1 MMMMMMMLRVMT
13 VVSNL
18 RDAPRPAER
27 RPGRARD
34 GRGGIVRGYPPLALA
49 LALALAPPEKAPPS
63 NVGGGDTAGVP
74 GPNRLPRR
82 GGPGCVRADPAPGDA
97 ACSAAARARAMASTW
112 NPFISATDSARA
124 IPPPTVP
131 CVVPRAGVSGSAS
144 SIVASSRGAR
154 CVLRGEGVAAAL
166 RDVAASEASIAAA
179 AAAEVAPAAAL
190 LDQGSHVPR
199 DAFAERS
206 LGDDSPRGFDEGVQE
221 VRRGAR
227 GDAGA
232 EPRRPARAMRGE
244 LLDVG
249 AVRQQI
255 QRHVR
260 QKRRGRPGGSIGRGG
275 LVIGT
280 RRVER
285 DAGDRGVTGG

>member
-1 MMMMMMMLRVMT
+1 MRSRGPGAGRRRVFGGG
-13 VVSNL
+13 
-18 RDAPRPAER
+18 A
-27 RPGRARD
+27 RARD
-34 GRGGIVRGYPPLALA
+34 GVHLEPVHLRDGLRARDPPPPDRPVRRSARRRERVGVVHRRVVARSSVRSSRRG
-49 LALALAPPEKAPPS
+49 
-63 NVGGGDTAGVP
+63 
-74 GPNRLPRR
+74 RR
-82 GGPGCVRADPAPGDA
+82 GG
-97 ACSAAARARAMASTW
+97 ASRRRRVGGV
-112 NPFISATDSARA
+112 DR
-124 IPPPTVP
+124 
-131 CVVPRAGVSGSAS
+131 CRRRRRGRPR
-144 SIVASSRGAR
+144 RR
-154 CVLRGEGVAAAL
+154 
-166 RDVAASEASIAAA
+166 
-179 AAAEVAPAAAL
+179 PL

>member
-1 MMMMMMMLRVMT
+1 MMMMMMLRVMT

-34 GRGGIVRGYPPLALA
+34 GRGGIVRG
-49 LALALAPPEKAPPS
+49 
-63 NVGGGDTAGVP
+63 VP
-74 GPNRLPRR
+74 
-82 GGPGCVRADPAPGDA
+82 
-97 ACSAAARARAMASTW
+97 AARARARARAAGKIAPVERRRRRHRRRPRPQPAPEEGRPRMRSRGPGAGRRRRVFCGGARARDGVHLE
-112 NPFISATDSARA
+112 PVHLRDGLRARDPPPDRPVRRSARRRER
-124 IPPPTVP
+124 VG
-131 CVVPRAGVSGSAS
+131 VVHRRVVARS
-144 SIVASSRGAR
+144 SVRSSRRGRRGGASR
-154 CVLRGEGVAAAL
+154 RRRVGGVDRRRRRRG
-166 RDVAASEASIAAA
+166 RP
-179 AAAEVAPAAAL
+179 PAAAL

-206 LGDDSPRGFDEGVQE
+206 LGDDSPRGFDEGVQK

-255 QRHVR
+255 QRRVR

-285 DAGDRGVTGG
+285 DAGDRGMTGG